1 MRFACA
7 LLSLSCVFACA
18 ERDGDAGGEC
28 LDPVV
33 LAPVI
38 GVGDEVSGLSAG
50 VNEDIY
56 LQGYT
61 ENYPEGRTAL
71 IFHWQWETESF
82 TFEITIPYAHKPALF
97 SVWEYITIIWYETD
111 PGATFELYDDD
122 GLIIGAVTDTRSDVT
137 INGVHMTVDTDCAEI
152 GEDGSPLQPTAG
164 YVTASLGGEQV
175 RVEVG
180 EPVTVDIDGHAYDIW
195 VTTATSNPCCEGD
208 LMSAAIIRRP
218 SP

>member
-1 MRFACA
+1 
-7 LLSLSCVFACA
+7 VFACA
-18 ERDGDAGGEC
+18 ERDGDAVGEC

-33 LAPVI
+33 LAPAI
-38 GVGDEVSGLSAG
+38 GVAGQVSRLYAAPTVNDGIYVQSYDSEGLVTS
-50 VNEDIY
+50 
-56 LQGYT
+56 LS
-61 ENYPEGRTAL
+61 
-71 IFHWQWETESF
+71 FHWQWETESF
-82 TFEITIPYAHKPALF
+82 GFEITIPYAHKPALV
-97 SVWEYITIIWYETD
+97 SVGEYISIIWYETN
-111 PGATFELYDDD
+111 PGPTFELYDDD

-137 INGVHMTVDTDCAEI
+137 INGVHMTVDTDCAEMD
-152 GEDGSPLQPTAG
+152 EDGTPLQPTAG

-195 VTTATSNPCCEGD
+195 VTTATANPCCEGD